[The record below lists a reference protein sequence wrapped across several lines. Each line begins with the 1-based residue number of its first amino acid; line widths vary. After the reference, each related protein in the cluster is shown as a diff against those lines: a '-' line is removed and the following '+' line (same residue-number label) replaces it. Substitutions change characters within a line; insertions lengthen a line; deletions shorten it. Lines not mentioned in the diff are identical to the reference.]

1 MPAVPQLLVVD
12 DDPAAASTLCRYLA
26 GFGFATH
33 AAGDDAAMRA
43 CLATRRIDLMVL
55 SLHGPGEPGAL
66 LPQGLSA
73 APGRDGRRGARLP
86 IIALSERM
94 QLIDRVIGLE
104 MGADDVLAKPVE
116 PRELVAR
123 IRAVLRRS
131 GPPSSAPAAPGGG
144 LLCFDGWAL
153 DGHERRLTSPGGRR
167 QGLSDAEFRLLCTL
181 LQSPRRVCSRA
192 QLALQARG
200 QTLAAC
206 GRSIDLLVS
215 RLRLK
220 LADPVGA
227 AGLIKTVRGAGYLLD
242 VQSVQGLAPG
252 GAWAQAVPQ
261 IQPAGRPGS
270 VS

>member
-1 MPAVPQLLVVD
+1 MPAVPQVLVVD
-12 DDPAAASTLCRYLA
+12 DDQAAASALCRYLA
-26 GFGFATH
+26 GFGFAAH
-33 AAGDDAAMRA
+33 FAGDDAAMRA

-55 SLHGPGEPGAL
+55 SLHGPGEPGGL

-73 APGRDGRRGARLP
+73 APGPGGRRGARLP
-86 IIALSERM
+86 IIAVSAQL

-131 GPPSSAPAAPGGG
+131 AAPPSAPAPSGSG
-144 LLCFDGWAL
+144 LVRFDGWAL
-153 DGHERRLTSPGGRR
+153 DGLERRLTAPSGRR
-167 QGLSDAEFRLLCTL
+167 QSLSDAEFRLLSTL
-181 LQSPRRVCSRA
+181 LQSPRRVCSRE
-192 QLALQARG
+192 QLALRARG
-200 QTLAAC
+200 QTLGVC

-220 LADPVGA
+220 LADPDGA

-242 VQSVQGLAPG
+242 VRSVQGLM
-252 GAWAQAVPQ
+252 
-261 IQPAGRPGS
+261 PGS
-270 VS
+270 DWPAAA